1 MSTSSDKPDPPVLQI
16 CTKCRLV
23 HDDRETWASGWLSKK
38 AYRDASGIDPITCR
52 LTHTYCSACYAYF
65 VQKIQA
71 A

>member
-1 MSTSSDKPDPPVLQI
+1 MNTPPDNPDPPVLQI

-23 HDDRETWASGWLSKK
+23 HDNRSGWLSKK
-38 AYRDASGIDPITCR
+38 SYREATGIDPITCR
-52 LTHTYCSACYAYF
+52 LTHTYCPLCYDYF